1 MQQERIQRSKQK
13 KEMIRRVEYISEE
26 HLEKI
31 RITVGEA
38 FVTNE
43 LFHNW
48 GSVDERGILLL
59 FDTDMKDFAEMYQH
73 FGCEL
78 V

>member
-13 KEMIRRVEYISEE
+13 KEMISRVEYISEE
-26 HLEKI
+26 QLEKI